1 MTLRKTAH
9 FFNVAAFIVDL
20 LVYSSYLGVKRDF
33 EYQLKNFTKKKVN
46 TGIHSCASVKLI

>member
-1 MTLRKTAH
+1 MTLRKTAR
-9 FFNVAAFIVDL
+9 FFNVATFIVDL
-20 LVYSSYLGVKRDF
+20 LIYSSYLRVKRDF